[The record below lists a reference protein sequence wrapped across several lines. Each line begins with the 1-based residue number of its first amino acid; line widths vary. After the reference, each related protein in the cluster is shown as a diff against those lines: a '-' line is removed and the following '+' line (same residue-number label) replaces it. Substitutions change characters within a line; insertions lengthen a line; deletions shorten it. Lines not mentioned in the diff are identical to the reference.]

1 MRKPHSPAREATLS
15 ERRTVRTLGVAAP
28 GRPEFFS
35 YEEEPPEEGQF
46 RVDTLYTGLSAGTEL
61 TFLKGTNP
69 YLHSSWDPERGVFC
83 EGEPSQS
90 YPVRVMGYMEVAHVV
105 ETRTPAVGNGDVVAL
120 NYGHRTGHVIDPR
133 RSVVTVLPDSLD
145 PVLGVYVA
153 QMGPICANGLLH
165 ATAEAVGVASDAAA
179 GPALGDGVRHRRVLV
194 TGAGVVGLLTGL
206 FARAHGAAEVAVA
219 DPDVRRLDVAEAL
232 GLTPVAEKDSDT
244 TWRWCTSRWRNGLA
258 DNGADLVFQ
267 CRGRTTALVTALR
280 SLRPQGSVIDL
291 AFYQGGSPELRLGE
305 EFHHNG
311 LTIRCAQIGRVPRGL
326 EATWDRR
333 RLCEA
338 TLELLRSCGEL
349 IREHLVTDLVELDD
363 APAVMRDLA
372 ERRRSTIQAVFAVAP

>member
-1 MRKPHSPAREATLS
+1 M
-15 ERRTVRTLGVAAP
+15 RTVRTLGVAAP
-28 GRPEFFS
+28 GRPEFFR
-35 YEEEPPEEGQF
+35 YEEEPPDEGQF

-69 YLHSSWDPERGVFC
+69 YLHSSWDAERGVFC
-83 EGEPSQS
+83 EGEASQS
-90 YPVRVMGYMEVAHVV
+90 YPVRVMGYMEVARVV
-105 ETRTPAVGNGDVVAL
+105 ETRTPEIATGDVVAL
-120 NYGHRTGHVIDPR
+120 NYGHRTGHVVDPR

-165 ATAEAVGVASDAAA
+165 AAADAIGARPEGGA
-179 GPALGDGVRHRRVLV
+179 DPGLGDGVRDRRVLV

-219 DPDVRRLDVAEAL
+219 DPDRRRLAVAEAL
-232 GLTPVAEKDSDT
+232 GLTPVAEEDPDT
-244 TWRWCTSRWRNGLA
+244 TWRWCTSRWRNGPA

-291 AFYQGGSPELRLGE
+291 AFYQGGAPELRLGE

-326 EATWDRR
+326 GGTWDRR
-333 RLCEA
+333 RLCQQ
-338 TLELLRSCGEL
+338 TLELLQSYGDL
-349 IREHLVTDLVELDD
+349 VGQHIVTDVVDLDE
-363 APAVMRDLA
+363 APALMQHLA
-372 ERRRSTIQAVFAVAP
+372 DRRRSTIQAVFAVAP